1 MVELTEFLKTQF
13 KRPGTMPPLIV
24 GSILIAVALIIG
36 ISDNPPGIWL
46 VYLGVIFLSFSLV
59 HHWRE
64 AGRFG
69 TLLAVAVISFPVLV
83 LLHNIFDTLN
93 EKIGIIPVVNQLLGG
108 LAAISF
114 IGGVLI
120 SPAVVIVGV
129 FGGLFYLFKKQPK

>member
-13 KRPGTMPPLIV
+13 KRPGTIPPLFV
-24 GSILIAVALIIG
+24 GSILIVVALIVG
-36 ISDNPPGIWL
+36 ISDNPPGVWL
-46 VYLGVIFLSFSLV
+46 VYLGLIFLCFSLV

-83 LLHNIFDTLN
+83 LIHNIFDTLN
-93 EKIGIIPVVNQLLGG
+93 DKIGNVPVVNQLFGG

-120 SPAVVIVGV
+120 APAVVMVGV
-129 FGGLFYLFKKQPK
+129 IGGLFYLIKKQPK